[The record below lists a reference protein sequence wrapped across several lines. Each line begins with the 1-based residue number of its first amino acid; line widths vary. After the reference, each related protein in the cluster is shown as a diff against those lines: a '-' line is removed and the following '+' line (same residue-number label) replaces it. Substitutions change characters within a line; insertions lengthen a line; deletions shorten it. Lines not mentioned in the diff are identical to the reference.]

1 MAKNIVSIEI
11 DKEQYTTRPSAICDS
26 VNETDGVP
34 VLHIPDFNLFDGAS
48 ILVEFT
54 SEIANLSSIK
64 SIHINPTPEFDE
76 DFNIIGY
83 DYSNSLVAIINP
95 GSHSV
100 NETIINSTDVTI
112 ENPVENNSFIAGRIY
127 ELVYRERCAHNI
139 DDTTN
144 TKQPAFQVINSVSYA
159 DATTAL
165 HGLMSASDKKKLDSV
180 ELITQIGDGLTVVNE
195 DDSVENNEYVRIIQ
209 PVLGDGLTID
219 ADSKAIKPVLGDGL
233 IVDEDNTIQLVLGD
247 GLTVDEDNTIQLVLG
262 DGLTIDADS
271 KAIKPVLG
279 DGLTVDEDNTIQL
292 VLGNGLSVDENNTI
306 QPAFTIAQ
314 QSGDNGTNYTFARG
328 DHKHDAKYVQLQ
340 SAIAQTVYTN
350 IRSIST
356 PLEIKTDSNICTLS
370 IRESAY
376 NSNSKNT
383 ELGITTSVSNALFAN
398 SVWIRNPFDNN
409 ALIMNAN
416 GLHYGGTAA
425 GTLCKVWHSGNYN
438 SETNK
443 FSETSLGLVPKA
455 PADAS
460 DALYLSAAGNWVN
473 VSQNVNA
480 SSRGTTKTYLI
491 GVSTT
496 ETNTTPLYDS
506 NIYMTTSSGTL
517 FANRMEST
525 NGFFETSDERL
536 KNFSEDID
544 CDLDRL
550 SKLPKKY
557 FRWKDSDDKSLHI
570 GTSAQAVQEI
580 YPELV
585 NENEN
590 GDLSVAYDK
599 LSIIAL
605 AGIDKLNDK
614 VKSLEERLERLEKLI
629 NA

>member
-1 MAKNIVSIEI
+1 MGKNIVSIEI
-11 DKEQYTTRPSAICDS
+11 DKEQYTTRPSIICNS
-26 VNETDGVP
+26 IHDGVP
-34 VLHIPDFNLFDGAS
+34 VLHMPDFSLFDGAS

-54 SEIANLSSIK
+54 AEITNLSSIK
-64 SIHINPTPEFDE
+64 SVHINPTPIFDE
-76 DFNIIGY
+76 DNNITGY
-83 DYSNSLVAIINP
+83 DYSNSLVDIVNP
-95 GSHSV
+95 GSHIL

-112 ENPVENNSFIAGRIY
+112 ENSVENNSFIAGRIY

-139 DDTTN
+139 KNN

-180 ELITQIGDGLTVVNE
+180 KLITNIGDGLTVVNE
-195 DDSVENNEYVRIIQ
+195 DDSVENNEYIRTIK
-209 PVLGDGLTID
+209 PNLGDGLTID
-219 ADSKAIKPVLGDGL
+219 TDSKAIKPVLGA
-233 IVDEDNTIQLVLGD
+233 
-247 GLTVDEDNTIQLVLG
+247 
-262 DGLTIDADS
+262 GLTIDTNS

-279 DGLTVDEDNTIQL
+279 AGLTIDTDSKAIKANIGSDFIFRDSGSISLNIGAGLIRSSSSSIGSSPIVPNFTDADDTG
-292 VLGNGLSVDENNTI
+292 GN
-306 QPAFTIAQ
+306 
-314 QSGDNGTNYTFARG
+314 NGTSIKVARG
-328 DHKHDAKYVQLQ
+328 DHKHDGTYVQLN
-340 SAIAQTVYTN
+340 STIKQTVYTK
-350 IRSIST
+350 IRSVST
-356 PLEIKTDSNICTLS
+356 PLTIKTDSDTCVLS
-370 IRESAY
+370 IHESA
-376 NSNSKNT
+376 NNPNSKST
-383 ELGITTSVSNALFAN
+383 ELGITTLSSSPWPN
-398 SVWIRNPFDNN
+398 SVWISNPFDSNS
-409 ALIMNAN
+409 LVMNAD
-416 GLHYGGTAA
+416 GLHYGKYTA

-443 FSETSLGLVPKA
+443 FSGTSLGLVPKA
-455 PADAS
+455 PTNADDS
-460 DALYLSAAGNWVN
+460 MYLSAAGNWVN

-496 ETNTTPLYDS
+496 GTNTSPLYDS

-517 FANRMEST
+517 FAARMEST

-536 KNFSEDID
+536 KDFSVDID
-544 CDLDRL
+544 CDLERL

-557 FRWKDSDDKSLHI
+557 FRWKNSDDKSLHI